1 VGGDVDLCKP
11 IEWVF
16 LYNLTN
22 SISSAQISLHQKL
35 KSEWVYGYP
44 GES

>member
-35 KSEWVYGYP
+35 KSEWVYG
-44 GES
+44 